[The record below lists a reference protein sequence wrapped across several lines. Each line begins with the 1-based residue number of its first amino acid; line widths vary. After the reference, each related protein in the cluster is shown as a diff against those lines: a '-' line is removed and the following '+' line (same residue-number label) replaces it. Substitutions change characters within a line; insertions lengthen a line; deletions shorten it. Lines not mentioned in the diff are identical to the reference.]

1 MRRTALLRS
10 RHLSPAYKFGT
21 GWALLETH
29 AVRLVRASSHDIAS
43 LLIRTFK
50 TIFSPFFFLFNFN
63 FYIRRFFPFFFFF
76 KRSTRKYLRNRVRSD
91 CRIIR
96 IYITLEMFYR
106 FIISRIKRIWIVL
119 IFSKGNNNNILFCKN
134 VLDGI
139 DDIPNDLSSKKRKS
153 LKILDGLFKKI
164 FIYCFVIDD

>member
-50 TIFSPFFFLFNFN
+50 TIFSPFFSSSTSIFIFDD
-63 FYIRRFFPFFFFF
+63 FFPFFLF
-76 KRSTRKYLRNRVRSD
+76 KRSTRKYLRNRIWSD

-139 DDIPNDLSSKKRKS
+139 DDIPNDLSSKERKS
-153 LKILDGLFKKI
+153 LKTLDGLFKKI

>member
-50 TIFSPFFFLFNFN
+50 TIFSPFFFSSTSIFIFDD
-63 FYIRRFFPFFFFF
+63 FFPFSF
-76 KRSTRKYLRNRVRSD
+76 LRDLVVNIFEIEFD
-91 CRIIR
+91 QII
-96 IYITLEMFYR
+96 E
-106 FIISRIKRIWIVL
+106 
-119 IFSKGNNNNILFCKN
+119 
-134 VLDGI
+134 
-139 DDIPNDLSSKKRKS
+139 
-153 LKILDGLFKKI
+153 
-164 FIYCFVIDD
+164 